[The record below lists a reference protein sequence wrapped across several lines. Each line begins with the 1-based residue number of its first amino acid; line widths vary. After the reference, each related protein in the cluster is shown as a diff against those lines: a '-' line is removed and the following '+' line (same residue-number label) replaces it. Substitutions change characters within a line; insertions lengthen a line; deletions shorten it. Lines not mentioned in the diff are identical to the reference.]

1 MCKICNLKPIKYSRK
16 SNKNKCRYTLF
27 MGLLLKISV
36 LSKLIYRV
44 NPKPIRVPAGWGGA
58 VIDKRILKFT
68 RSYKG
73 AKELRLLCL
82 HLLASGVGVG
92 GSCTDDCCMHI
103 PHNPSDVKPTKISS
117 IFFWIFLIEIQSW
130 LSTFLQKLFIHL
142 LFLLVGIPLIKCVV
156 SKVIQLSSN
165 TLSEQMF

>member
-1 MCKICNLKPIKYSRK
+1 
-16 SNKNKCRYTLF
+16 